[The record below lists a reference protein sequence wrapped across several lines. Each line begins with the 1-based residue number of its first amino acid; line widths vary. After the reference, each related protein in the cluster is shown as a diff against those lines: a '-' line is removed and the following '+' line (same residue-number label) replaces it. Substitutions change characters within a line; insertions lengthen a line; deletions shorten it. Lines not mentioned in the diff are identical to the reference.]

1 MMAGERPGAGYFW
14 AGSGAA
20 AKVIGREEET
30 GSAKLGWP
38 KIVELGVA
46 GWAIGDG
53 ERGEWLR
60 GEGES
65 VVVAG
70 DVWLQPEFLFR
81 RGPAG
86 SAGSGLARELNHWA
100 KDRMATR
107 AKGG

>member
-1 MMAGERPGAGYFW
+1 M
-14 AGSGAA
+14 
-20 AKVIGREEET
+20 GRDGEET
-30 GSAKLGWP
+30 DSRKLEWP
-38 KIVELGVA
+38 KTVELGVA
-46 GWAIGDG
+46 GCAIGDG

-65 VVVAG
+65 VVVVG

-86 SAGSGLARELNHWA
+86 SAGSGLARELNHWV

-107 AKGG
+107 ARCG